1 MGKRRVATIPT
12 ETCPDNLLVPGG
24 RGELWTSSGVYT
36 EKYSSCRMEKQGQL
50 PGEPPPPAPP
60 QSTPTHQTPVGPLYW
75 ARDPPPNP
83 SSPALH

>member
-50 PGEPPPPAPP
+50 PGEPDHRATKKPRPDLRTRIFLDLDIRPD
-60 QSTPTHQTPVGPLYW
+60 S
-75 ARDPPPNP
+75 
-83 SSPALH
+83 